1 MWHVLG
7 AQLLALILAAVV
19 QDDIHGGKP
28 SLELIHP
35 VGQGGQGPH
44 HHERPIDV
52 LLTQVTQEANSLDLH
67 PGQLVGIVK
76 NPMD

>member
-19 QDDIHGGKP
+19 QNDVHGGKP

-35 VGQGGQGPH
+35 VG
-44 HHERPIDV
+44 
-52 LLTQVTQEANSLDLH
+52 
-67 PGQLVGIVK
+67 
-76 NPMD
+76 

>member
-28 SLELIHP
+28 SLELVHP
-35 VGQGGQGPH
+35 VGKGGQGPH
-44 HHERPIDV
+44 HHEGPIDV
-52 LLTQVTQEANSLDLH
+52 LFTQVTQEANSLDLH
-67 PGQLVGIVK
+67 AGQLVSVEE
-76 NPMD
+76 NPMG

>member
-19 QDDIHGGKP
+19 QNDIHGGKP

-35 VGQGGQGPH
+35 VGKGGQGPH
-44 HHERPIDV
+44 HHERPVDV

-67 PGQLVGIVK
+67 AGQLVGIVE
-76 NPMD
+76 NLMD